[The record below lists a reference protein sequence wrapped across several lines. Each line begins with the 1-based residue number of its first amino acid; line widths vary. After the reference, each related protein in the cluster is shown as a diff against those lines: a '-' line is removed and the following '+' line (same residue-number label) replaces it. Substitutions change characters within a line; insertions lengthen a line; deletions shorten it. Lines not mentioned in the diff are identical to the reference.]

1 MPWWAWVLA
10 ALAFLAV
17 PVLVIFAAVC
27 FRDAEDAARADQAP
41 EQQLPQVT
49 CGILTGAIA
58 ILLLAVVV
66 IAVGRAILH

>member
-1 MPWWAWVLA
+1 MPWWGWALA
-10 ALAFLAV
+10 ALAILAV
-17 PVLVIFAAVC
+17 PVLGIFAAVC
-27 FRDAEDAARADQAP
+27 FKDAEDGVRAHQAP

-49 CGILTGAIA
+49 CGIVTGAIA

>member
-27 FRDAEDAARADQAP
+27 FRDAEDAVRAGQAP
-41 EQQLPQVT
+41 EKQLPQVT
-49 CGILTGAIA
+49 CGIVTGAIA